1 MKEKS
6 ELDTIIRA
14 DTILFFDMDGTLID
28 TDYANFLAYKKAIHS
43 VTNNGLE
50 LSFNPQNRFNRSYLK
65 AVFPNLTQIDYEEII
80 QKKEDY
86 YKDYLSETKLNE
98 KIAKVLFRYSKTNE
112 TFLVTNCRK
121 DRALMTLN
129 YFGLTDKFD
138 DIFYRHITDNT
149 GKVNKFKNAILKLG
163 VPPNLVVVFEHE
175 EIEIAYAK
183 EAGIEI
189 INPIIV

>member
-6 ELDTIIRA
+6 ELDTIIKA
-14 DTILFFDMDGTLID
+14 DTILFFDMDGTLIN

-65 AVFPNLTQIDYEEII
+65 AVFPNLTQIDYEDII

-86 YKDYLSETKLNE
+86 YKDYLSEAKLNE